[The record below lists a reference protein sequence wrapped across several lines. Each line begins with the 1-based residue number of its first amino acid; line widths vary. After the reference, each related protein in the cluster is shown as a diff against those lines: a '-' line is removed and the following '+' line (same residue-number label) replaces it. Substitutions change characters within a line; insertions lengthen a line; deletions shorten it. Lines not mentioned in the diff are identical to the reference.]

1 MKNMSEQMNGGLS
14 GGQKGKTISTSGRF
28 PSVLCHAP
36 DLSSFA
42 LHVLAMLLMLCDHL
56 WATLL
61 PQYAML
67 THIGRIAF
75 PIFAFLLAEGARHT
89 HDPQKYLLRLLIFA
103 VLSEIPFD
111 LMYGGIVFYP
121 YHQNVLWTFLIALS
135 GIFLA
140 QSVEKKFRHRWM
152 AVPLWAACIFIC
164 YALGS
169 LGMTDYYGFGVLTVF
184 LFILFPGTAW
194 WQRLAQLVGLYWINC
209 QGLSGELLLVTIF
222 NCTVEFPEQG
232 LALLALLPIWRYHG
246 RQGYHSKIFQYICYG
261 FYPIHMLLLSLVLL
275 FMQ

>member
-1 MKNMSEQMNGGLS
+1 
-14 GGQKGKTISTSGRF
+14 
-28 PSVLCHAP
+28 
-36 DLSSFA
+36 
-42 LHVLAMLLMLCDHL
+42 
-56 WATLL
+56 
-61 PQYAML
+61 
-67 THIGRIAF
+67 
-75 PIFAFLLAEGARHT
+75 
-89 HDPQKYLLRLLIFA
+89 
-103 VLSEIPFD
+103 
-111 LMYGGIVFYP
+111 MYGGTVFYP

-232 LALLALLPIWRYHG
+232 LALLALLPIWLYHG

-261 FYPIHMLLLSLVLL
+261 FYPIHMLSLIHI
-275 FMQ
+275 

>member
-1 MKNMSEQMNGGLS
+1 
-14 GGQKGKTISTSGRF
+14 
-28 PSVLCHAP
+28 
-36 DLSSFA
+36 
-42 LHVLAMLLMLCDHL
+42 
-56 WATLL
+56 
-61 PQYAML
+61 
-67 THIGRIAF
+67 
-75 PIFAFLLAEGARHT
+75 
-89 HDPQKYLLRLLIFA
+89 
-103 VLSEIPFD
+103 
-111 LMYGGIVFYP
+111 MYGGTVFYP

-232 LALLALLPIWRYHG
+232 LALLALLPIWLYHG

-275 FMQ
+275 LINAVIFVYPLAGLLKLSSPAVFYRTAFRRFYIRLLH

>member
-1 MKNMSEQMNGGLS
+1 MKNMSEQMNSGLS
-14 GGQKGKTISTSGRF
+14 GNQKGKTVSALGRS
-28 PSVLCHAP
+28 PSVPYHVP

-89 HDPQKYLLRLLIFA
+89 HDPKKYLLRLLIFA

-111 LMYGGIVFYP
+111 LMYGGTVFYP

-135 GIFLA
+135 GVFLV
-140 QSVEKKFRHRWM
+140 QSIEKRLRHRWM
-152 AVPLWAACIFIC
+152 AAPLWAACIFIC
-164 YALGS
+164 YALGT

-184 LFILFPGTAW
+184 LFILFPGAAW
-194 WQRLAQLVGLYWINC
+194 WQRLAQLAGLYWINC
-209 QGLSGELLLVTIF
+209 QGLSGELLSVTIF
-222 NCTVEFPEQG
+222 GRAVEFPEQG
-232 LALLALLPIWRYHG
+232 LALLALLPIWLYHG
-246 RQGYHSKIFQYICYG
+246 RQGYHSKAFQYICYG
-261 FYPIHMLLLSLVLL
+261 FYPVHMLLLSLIL
-275 FMQ
+275 FLMQ

>member
-111 LMYGGIVFYP
+111 LMYGGTVFYP

-232 LALLALLPIWRYHG
+232 LALLALLPIWLYHG
-246 RQGYHSKIFQYICYG
+246 RQGYHSKIFQ
-261 FYPIHMLLLSLVLL
+261 
-275 FMQ
+275 

>member
-1 MKNMSEQMNGGLS
+1 
-14 GGQKGKTISTSGRF
+14 
-28 PSVLCHAP
+28 
-36 DLSSFA
+36 
-42 LHVLAMLLMLCDHL
+42 MLLMLCDHL

-89 HDPQKYLLRLLIFA
+89 HDSKKYLLRLLFFA

-111 LMYGGIVFYP
+111 LMYGGTVFYP

-164 YALGS
+164 YALGTF
-169 LGMTDYYGFGVLTVF
+169 GMTDYYGFGVLTVF
-184 LFILFPGTAW
+184 LFILFPGTAG

-209 QGLSGELLLVTIF
+209 QGLSGELLSVTIF

-232 LALLALLPIWRYHG
+232 LALLALLPIWLYHG

-275 FMQ
+275 LIQ

>member
-1 MKNMSEQMNGGLS
+1 MKNMSEQMNSGLS
-14 GGQKGKTISTSGRF
+14 GSRKGKTVSASGRS
-28 PSVLCHAP
+28 PSSLCHAP

-75 PIFAFLLAEGARHT
+75 PIFAFLLAEGTRHT
-89 HDPQKYLLRLLIFA
+89 HDPRKYLLRLLIFA

-111 LMYGGIVFYP
+111 LMYGGTVFYP

-135 GIFLA
+135 GVFVV
-140 QSVEKKFRHRWM
+140 QSIEKRLRHRWM
-152 AVPLWAACIFIC
+152 AAPLWAACIFIC
-164 YALGS
+164 YALGT

-184 LFILFPGTAW
+184 LFVLFPGVAW
-194 WQRLAQLVGLYWINC
+194 WQRLVQLAGLYWINC
-209 QGLSGELLLVTIF
+209 QGLSGELLSATIF

-232 LALLALLPIWRYHG
+232 LALLALLPIWLYHG
-246 RQGYHSKIFQYICYG
+246 RQGYHSKAFQYICYG
-261 FYPIHMLLLSLVLL
+261 FYPVHMLLLSLVLL